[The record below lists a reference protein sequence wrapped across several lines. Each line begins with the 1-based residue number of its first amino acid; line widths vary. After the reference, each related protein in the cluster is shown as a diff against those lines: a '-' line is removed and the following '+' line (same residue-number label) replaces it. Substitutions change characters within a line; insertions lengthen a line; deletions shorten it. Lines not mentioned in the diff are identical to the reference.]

1 MPGTYD
7 GCRGQCDLNPATWN
21 ESETKLLHSWLHY
34 QGERELERISLQLE
48 ELACEV
54 SDDLYQRTKALI
66 IEAACFSALVQ
77 ATNFNV
83 SPWLLTYKERLE
95 ASFDD
100 NFDGQLKA
108 RLEYERID
116 QAELVEEANSLMER
130 YKRNKEM
137 RLQSGGEYT
146 PEYAAKRKS
155 EHIHKAK
162 YLSINISDP
171 ATRQR
176 LKAFIEALS
185 E

>member
-7 GCRGQCDLNPATWN
+7 YSENERDLQN
-21 ESETKLLHSWLHY
+21 ESETKLLHAWLHF

-130 YKRNKEM
+130 YKRDEM
-137 RLQSGGEYT
+137 RLQIGGYT